1 MIIKLKSNRKEMVEG
16 LAPEFPYVL
25 HRADLGTMRVPW
37 HWHEEVEFN
46 YVEKGSVELSTT
58 DQTYCF
64 REGEGFFINTNVL
77 CAMRGKTDELPGI
90 LESHLFHPVF
100 LSGHFRSIYETKYME
115 PLLQNR
121 NVDVIAFRNRE
132 ERQRKILRKL
142 REAADIQKNENMEF
156 RIRNLFSEIWLM
168 LLEEAEYQEQEKTPA
183 KLVNQE
189 RVQNMISYIQQN
201 YQERIR
207 LEDIAAAAAV
217 SRRECIRCFQS
228 SIQKTPFEYLLEY
241 RLEMAERLLQ
251 NTELPIG
258 EIALQTGFTDSAY
271 FGKMFKKYRGMS
283 PGQYRRQNRHQH
295 LEPSGKILYT

>member
-1 MIIKLKSNRKEMVEG
+1 MIIKLKSNRREMVEG
-16 LAPEFPYVL
+16 LTPEFPYVL
-25 HRADLGTMRVPW
+25 HRADLRTMRVPW

-46 YVEKGSVELSTT
+46 FVKKGSVELATT

-77 CAMRGKTDELPGI
+77 CAMRDRADELPAVMD
-90 LESHLFHPVF
+90 SHLFHPVF

-115 PLLQNR
+115 PLLQNH
-121 NVDVIAFRNRE
+121 NVDIIAFRNGE
-132 ERQRKILRKL
+132 ERQRRILRKL
-142 REAADIQKNENMEF
+142 RKAAEIQKNENVEF
-156 RIRNLFSEIWLM
+156 QIRNLFSEIWMM
-168 LLEEAEYQEQEKTPA
+168 LLEEAECQEQEKTPA

-201 YQERIR
+201 YQNRIR

-228 SIQKTPFEYLLEY
+228 SIQKTPFEYLLDY
-241 RLEMAERLLQ
+241 RLEMAERLLR
-251 NTELPIG
+251 NAELPIG

-283 PGQYRRQNRHQH
+283 PGQYRRQKNR
-295 LEPSGKILYT
+295 ESGTP